1 MARGLLICPGMK
13 RSIVIGLVG
22 AMVMSTLPG
31 CAGQGKGA
39 GAVVGAAALVAG
51 GAMLL
56 SQASSS
62 GNSERCEA
70 TDGPCGDLGIDDG
83 GVILPVMVGFG
94 GIVALLA
101 ATSGGGAGSAR
112 GDRRAPVA
120 RTSDEDGLCTQWREL
135 VALAP
140 LAQREARRAQSPAR
154 CGLRRVSR

>member
-1 MARGLLICPGMK
+1 MK
-13 RSIVIGLVG
+13 RSIAIGLVG
-22 AMVMSTLPG
+22 ALLMASLQG

-39 GAVVGAAALVAG
+39 SAVLGATALVVGGAV
-51 GAMLL
+51 LL

-62 GNSERCEA
+62 GGSSERCEA
-70 TDGPCGDLGIDDG
+70 TDGPCGNLGIDDG

-101 ATSGGGAGSAR
+101 ASSGGGGRDSAR
-112 GDRRAPVA
+112 GGRRAPVA
-120 RTSDEDGLCTQWREL
+120 RTSEEDGLCTQWREL

-140 LAQREARRAQSPAR
+140 LAEREARRAQSPAR